1 MPHVQ
6 PAPAARLRR
15 LGLLLCVLAGNAG
28 AATCQW
34 NAASGAWT
42 TPANWTGCA
51 DMPGP
56 STRSP
61 GATDIAVI
69 ANGIAQLG
77 VSQTVAEL

>member
-1 MPHVQ
+1 MPAMPYAQ
-6 PAPAARLRR
+6 AAFAIPLRG
-15 LGLLLCVLAGNAG
+15 LGLLMCVLAGNAG

-61 GATDIAVI
+61 GATDIA
-69 ANGIAQLG
+69 
-77 VSQTVAEL
+77 